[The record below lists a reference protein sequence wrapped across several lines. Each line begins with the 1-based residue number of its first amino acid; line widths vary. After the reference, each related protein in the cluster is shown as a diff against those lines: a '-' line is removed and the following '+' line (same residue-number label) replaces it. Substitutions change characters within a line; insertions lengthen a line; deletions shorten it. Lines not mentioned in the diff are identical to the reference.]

1 MNEKHIAM
9 IMDNLNKVNVKITAV
24 NECLVPNLKVY
35 SFTPQQ
41 LQEYTNLVIADSV
54 TEIQQL
60 RAKVDELQKDANR
73 YRWLREQN
81 ADLTNDAFLVLSHD
95 QECGYCNGA
104 WVGSDL
110 DGAID
115 EAIDKAK
122 DTV

>member
-1 MNEKHIAM
+1 MSGCSLCGINYNGTHACKPKDIASKNNKEYISFLEEKIHLIAK
-9 IMDNLNKVNVKITAV
+9 DRDQ
-24 NECLVPNLKVY
+24 
-35 SFTPQQ
+35 F
-41 LQEYTNLVIADSV
+41 
-54 TEIQQL
+54 
-60 RAKVDELQKDANR
+60 RAKVAELQKDADR
-73 YRWLREQN
+73 YKWLREQN

-115 EAIDKAK
+115 EVIDKAK